1 MKLTVCISIS
11 YIIDVRRRF
20 VKNRTATCSLSKQH
34 FPKRMPGGF
43 QCTTGYTM
51 LGSSSGQKH
60 AMRIQ
65 ETPGVRL
72 KIRAR
77 VAQWEGKAI
86 SPNKLPVL
94 KPWDYPTVSWV
105 PQLRSKAK
113 KHLWPM
119 KRTENACW
127 PWKVPLTGLA
137 GEERKIP
144 VPKAFEYFH

>member
-11 YIIDVRRRF
+11 YIIDVRPRF

-34 FPKRMPGGF
+34 FPKRMLGGF

-77 VAQWEGKAI
+77 VAQ
-86 SPNKLPVL
+86 
-94 KPWDYPTVSWV
+94 
-105 PQLRSKAK
+105 
-113 KHLWPM
+113 
-119 KRTENACW
+119 
-127 PWKVPLTGLA
+127 
-137 GEERKIP
+137 
-144 VPKAFEYFH
+144 

>member
-34 FPKRMPGGF
+34 FPKRMLGGF

-65 ETPGVRL
+65 ETPGVEAQDQSTGGSVRRKGYQPKQVARAQTLRL
-72 KIRAR
+72 
-77 VAQWEGKAI
+77 
-86 SPNKLPVL
+86 SNCKLAP
-94 KPWDYPTVSWV
+94 SAEI
-105 PQLRSKAK
+105 QSQ